1 MEEKE
6 TVDIIAD
13 LNEGMESFLRTRFVE
28 GDNLRVFRYTIQA
41 CFTLAH
47 FIAKHVD
54 PELLLTVNRI
64 HVDGRDDDDEE
75 VLQELEETLHELE
88 SDVSDVMNCMD
99 FFSCLQND
107 MKKFIGRKL
116 GKTRKELEVMALIA
130 NELVDMNKPSK
141 EDD

>member
-1 MEEKE
+1 MLM
-6 TVDIIAD
+6 V
-13 LNEGMESFLRTRFVE
+13 
-28 GDNLRVFRYTIQA
+28 
-41 CFTLAH
+41 
-47 FIAKHVD
+47 
-54 PELLLTVNRI
+54 
-64 HVDGRDDDDEE
+64 
-75 VLQELEETLHELE
+75 ETLHELE

-130 NELVDMNKPSK
+130 NELVDMNKPYK